1 MALWKKAAAEVQS
14 HSRQSRNLWPHNPFV
29 RFRDYRLPARKALL
43 QLPSTVP
50 STVPAVAAQ
59 SFLYCR
65 RPPRK
70 ALLQFPSTVPQASAV
85 AAQSFC
91 MVSRLPPAPR
101 KALLQLPPQCHAS
114 LLQRQL
120 GRTVL
125 LYVSETAACPPERL
139 CCSFQ
144 RHRPSTVP
152 AVAAQSFCAPRKA
165 LNLRCS
171 FLHTAM
177 HRPSTVPAVAAQSFC
192 TFPRLPPAPPKGSA
206 AASSTAPLAFYS
218 ASCGRTILLCPP
230 KGSEPPLQLPSHCHA
245 QAFYSASCGRTVLLH
260 VSETAACPPE
270 RLCCSFLHSA
280 TGLLQCQLWPGSQ
293 RGLGQGAAKKIK
305 LPLVSR
311 DGHPLRAT
319 HDNSL
324 QRLALPLTNH
334 KKGVGG
340 TRALAH
346 SINKNRILESNQSET
361 TLIPQNQYD
370 ILPIKAAKPENPSH
384 LGEKGEAFRQSL
396 LSEWIV
402 C

>member
-29 RFRDYRLPARKALL
+29 RFRDYRLPPRKALL

-59 SFLYCR
+59 CFLYWR

-91 MVSRLPPAPR
+91 MV
-101 KALLQLPPQCHAS
+101 
-114 LLQRQL
+114 
-120 GRTVL
+120 
-125 LYVSETAACPPERL
+125 
-139 CCSFQ
+139 
-144 RHRPSTVP
+144 
-152 AVAAQSFCAPRKA
+152 
-165 LNLRCS
+165 
-171 FLHTAM
+171 
-177 HRPSTVPAVAAQSFC
+177 
-192 TFPRLPPAPPKGSA
+192 PRLPPLPPKGSA
-206 AASSTAPLAFYS
+206 AASSTVPRKPSTAPAWPHSPFVRFRDCRLPPRKALLQLPAPQAFYS

-346 SINKNRILESNQSET
+346 SITRDY
-361 TLIPQNQYD
+361 QYID
-370 ILPIKAAKPENPSH
+370 LKLLVKKIEKASVKVVLTKP
-384 LGEKGEAFRQSL
+384 
-396 LSEWIV
+396 
-402 C
+402 

>member
-29 RFRDYRLPARKALL
+29 RFRDYRLPPRKALL

-65 RPPRK
+65 RPPRE

-91 MVSRLPPAPR
+91 MVPRLPPAPPKGSAAASSTVPRKPSTAQSFCTFPRLPPR
-101 KALLQLPPQCHAS
+101 KALLQLPAPQALYSASCGRTILLCPLKGSEPPLQLPSHCHAQAFYS
-114 LLQRQL
+114 ASC
-120 GRTVL
+120 GRTV
-125 LYVSETAACPPERL
+125 
-139 CCSFQ
+139 
-144 RHRPSTVP
+144 
-152 AVAAQSFCAPRKA
+152 
-165 LNLRCS
+165 
-171 FLHTAM
+171 
-177 HRPSTVPAVAAQSFC
+177 

-260 VSETAACPPE
+260 VSETAACPLE

-346 SINKNRILESNQSET
+346 SIKHT
-361 TLIPQNQYD
+361 TPKSLWLMTTAQD
-370 ILPIKAAKPENPSH
+370 H
-384 LGEKGEAFRQSL
+384 LFTAISPRLGISSFIWKSSFNFSSSSSRFFDR
-396 LSEWIV
+396 
-402 C
+402 